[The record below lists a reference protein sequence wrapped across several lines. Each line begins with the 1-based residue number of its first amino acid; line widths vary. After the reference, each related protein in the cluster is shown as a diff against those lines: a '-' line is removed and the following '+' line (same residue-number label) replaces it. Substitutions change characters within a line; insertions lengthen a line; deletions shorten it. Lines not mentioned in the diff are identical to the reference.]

1 MTWYS
6 LSKLAKELGMSVN
19 TFKKHYIEKYP
30 PDRTTTNYKGVSEV
44 MCLRGS
50 LVCLNT

>member
-30 PDRTTTNYKGVSEV
+30 PDRTTTNYKGWTDA
-44 MCLRGS
+44 S
-50 LVCLNT
+50 LQRIKSDLQGT